1 MTPGDT
7 SLPSVLVPKAD
18 FLESLQRWAVT
29 SLLFHQAQPKPP
41 QPGNSYSISVSHC
54 SPGGPRKEREGQQD
68 EQASAKDTEALVAS
82 RNLPAA
88 CRELQQRPPCPCL
101 PPPGR
106 LGSSG
111 SPVPPLCL
119 RLVLWQ
125 LMPERPSE
133 AVRPCRMSMSPAPGP
148 ARGQRKPAGPRL
160 PAAPSA
166 PSLQRTRER
175 PRAMPGTHHEYRMQP
190 MSRAVPRPV
199 TRFSSLYRSWPKS
212 GTQMLLFF
220 PCTSCT

>member
-111 SPVPPLCL
+111 SPCATPLPQTSAVAAHAREAL
-119 RLVLWQ
+119 RGREA
-125 LMPERPSE
+125 MPD
-133 AVRPCRMSMSPAPGP
+133 VDVTC
-148 ARGQRKPAGPRL
+148 
-160 PAAPSA
+160 
-166 PSLQRTRER
+166 
-175 PRAMPGTHHEYRMQP
+175 PRAS
-190 MSRAVPRPV
+190 SRATEAGRP
-199 TRFSSLYRSWPKS
+199 TAARSPFSPLTAEDARAAS
-212 GTQMLLFF
+212 GDARDS
-220 PCTSCT
+220 P